1 MESRAR
7 IRIEYPD
14 DDLRQ
19 RISSFLGSRHFPAFR
34 SLQVGV
40 QNGSVTISGTVCSFY
55 EKQVALDSCRRVAG
69 VLSMIDRIVVSP
81 VGEDDPLGVYCGRIE
96 DEASSDEEE
105 FFRRPR

>member
-19 RISSFLGSRHFPAFR
+19 RVSSSLRSRHFPAFR
-34 SLQVGV
+34 SLQVAV
-40 QNGSVTISGTVCSFY
+40 QNGAVTISGNVCSFY
-55 EKQVALDSCRRVAG
+55 EKQVALDTCRRVAG

-81 VGEDDPLGVYCGRIE
+81 VSEDDPLGVYCGRIA
-96 DEASSDEEE
+96 DEASSDDEE
-105 FFRRPR
+105 FFQRPR

>member
-19 RISSFLGSRHFPAFR
+19 RVSSFLRSRHFPAFR
-34 SLQVGV
+34 GLQVGA
-40 QNGSVTISGTVCSFY
+40 QDGAVTISGEVCSFY

-69 VLSMIDRIVVSP
+69 VLSMVDQIVVSH
-81 VGEDDPLGVYCGRIE
+81 VSEDDPLGVYCGRTP